1 MKIDLHCH
9 TKAIKKGDGIGRN
22 VTPDLFKSK
31 IEDADIKIVAIT
43 NHNAFDINQYR
54 ALSSAVEGLCQVWP
68 GVEIDVLEPESKRW
82 HLIVVVNPKEVESFS
97 ANVNILFKDDKLEE
111 FSGCF
116 LSFFGNGA
124 LILSWQRFSLIKT
137 AVLYIML
144 A

>member
-1 MKIDLHCH
+1 MPWYYSKNLLILQGFL
-9 TKAIKKGDGIGRN
+9 KK
-22 VTPDLFKSK
+22 
-31 IEDADIKIVAIT
+31 
-43 NHNAFDINQYR
+43 
-54 ALSSAVEGLCQVWP
+54 
-68 GVEIDVLEPESKRW
+68 
-82 HLIVVVNPKEVESFS
+82 
-97 ANVNILFKDDKLEE
+97 KDDKLEE